1 MKDLEISA
9 TRRGDK
15 ISWKAAQRK
24 ELSTVKT
31 RKEFYVIHELFKGT
45 LVVFQSNQNWWVMH
59 QFLDIG
65 KGTYFTEDF
74 HGTSS
79 LFWVMDWF
87 QEERRKIKP
96 GKQSFKHQRILLE
109 MTQRKKSLMMTTQF
123 HRKHLMSLVGNLTT
137 MQYTGYDCRK
147 RRIKDWNSGRRS
159 HLQAWPGDCIDR
171 VTSQNGDRANFKRLE
186 TPRPAPKVTFKK
198 NWHSHQ
204 QQHST
209 SGTDVLNFWKR
220 EAKKGRTRL
229 EHKTLRTT
237 SQKQI

>member
-96 GKQSFKHQRILLE
+96 GQAVFQTPADPFGNDPEEEEPHDDYTVPQKTSYVTRWKPDHDAVHWIRLSKAQDKGLEFWQTKSFAS
-109 MTQRKKSLMMTTQF
+109 MTWRLYWSCDL
-123 HRKHLMSLVGNLTT
+123 S
-137 MQYTGYDCRK
+137 K
-147 RRIKDWNSGRRS
+147 RRSSKFQKAWNSK
-159 HLQAWPGDCIDR
+159 
-171 VTSQNGDRANFKRLE
+171 T
-186 TPRPAPKVTFKK
+186 
-198 NWHSHQ
+198 
-204 QQHST
+204 
-209 SGTDVLNFWKR
+209 GTQ
-220 EAKKGRTRL
+220 G
-229 EHKTLRTT
+229 
-237 SQKQI
+237 